1 MSDVSVPRYP
11 IYPLDDY
18 RAMIINAAYKY
29 VEQEMLRS
37 LPAMARLNLRA
48 VIAETHEAG
57 RVQGRLE
64 ERARMKEFLE

>member
-18 RAMIINAAYKY
+18 RAKTINAAYKY
-29 VEQEMLRS
+29 VEQDMLKD
-37 LPAMARLNLRA
+37 LPYQAHLDLRA

-64 ERARMKEFLE
+64 ERERMKEFLE